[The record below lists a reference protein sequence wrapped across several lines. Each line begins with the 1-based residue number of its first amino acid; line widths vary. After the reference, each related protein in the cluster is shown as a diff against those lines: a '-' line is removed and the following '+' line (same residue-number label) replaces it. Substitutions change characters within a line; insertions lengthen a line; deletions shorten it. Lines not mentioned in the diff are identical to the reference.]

1 MNDVDRLTDDALAS
15 VLRHEAHHDRP
26 GFSPDLHA
34 RILASVKDGT
44 PLPVHVPPR
53 GRAIMRIAA
62 GIAATAAL
70 LAIAIAA
77 RPTRQPTVD
86 MVDMVDVADMA
97 EVADASGMRGIPDTA
112 ATIPPA
118 REPGLSSDGIPP
130 LSGIPTLDEIG
141 EALLAETTSLAAD
154 AAGLPRWNELVESA
168 PWQLPPRETP

>member
-15 VLRHEAHHDRP
+15 VLRHEADHDRP

-53 GRAIMRIAA
+53 GRATMRIAA

-86 MVDMVDVADMA
+86 VVDMA
-97 EVADASGMRGIPDTA
+97 EVADVSGMRGMPDTA
-112 ATIPPA
+112 ATIPPP